1 MNNILELWI
10 LLPVY
15 LRKHTHKHK
24 SPILQIGQ
32 REDSCIFIF
41 PFFIFFWGG
50 FERNPFT
57 LINHKLFSKVKYLN
71 KM

>member
-41 PFFIFFWGG
+41 PFFFLGG
-50 FERNPFT
+50 GGGEGGGGVREIPS
-57 LINHKLFSKVKYLN
+57 L
-71 KM
+71 